1 MKKINVIVKKDFVC
15 RYTGKKCKSG
25 DRLTIS
31 DERFREMKRSGD
43 FVEIVKA
50 PVNTEPKK

>member
-1 MKKINVIVKKDFVC
+1 MKKVNVIVKRDFVC
-15 RYTGKKCKSG
+15 RYTGKKRKSG

-43 FVEIVKA
+43 FVEIVKN
-50 PVNTEPKK
+50 PVNVEPKK

>member
-1 MKKINVIVKKDFVC
+1 MKKVDVIVKKDFLC
-15 RYTGKKCKSG
+15 RYTGKKRKSG

-43 FVEIVKA
+43 FVEIVKNPA
-50 PVNTEPKK
+50 NVEPKK